1 MTVSEFWM
9 VAANIALALSAPYA
23 VALFMYEQSMGKK
36 VKNEEMYQKL
46 SEEYAKFNDLLIRNS
61 DLRLRTNPVPDAD
74 LTPEQKE
81 RKKNIY
87 DSLVSLFEQ
96 AFILVYEQKMD
107 KEAQRLWSTWEDYML
122 FWCKRPDFRAFLPE
136 LLPGEDP
143 DFVVYLRRIAKL
155 ED

>member
-96 AFILVYEQKMD
+96 AFILVY
-107 KEAQRLWSTWEDYML
+107 
-122 FWCKRPDFRAFLPE
+122 
-136 LLPGEDP
+136 
-143 DFVVYLRRIAKL
+143 
-155 ED
+155 